1 MSIRRKSLL
10 IVAATLAVMIAVLF
24 GAQRVLVDDAF
35 DDFERTN
42 VEFSM
47 QQALSALE
55 NELTTLDLGV

>member
-1 MSIRRKSLL
+1 
-10 IVAATLAVMIAVLF
+10 MIAVLF